1 MRFKCNLAVVLAK
14 RKMRMVDLVDA
25 TGVAFHT
32 VRRYY
37 HDENIKMIDMDVM
50 AKFCSVL
57 NCQISDLF
65 ILE

>member
-1 MRFKCNLAVVLAK
+1 MKFKCVLAVVLAK
-14 RKMRMVDLVDA
+14 KKMRMVDLVNE

-37 HDENIKMIDMDVM
+37 HSENIKMIDMSIV
-50 AKFCSVL
+50 AKFCKAL
-57 NCQISDLF
+57 DCAIGDLF